1 MLNIKLNSARGRIQ
15 AAVVEYFPVFG
26 GRSAAI
32 VTESKTRSDDMD
44 FSLSDSE

>member
-15 AAVVEYFPVFG
+15 AAVTVFG